1 MKIQIIGGSGTGKT
15 TLGEYIGEREGVR
28 WIDTDRYIWKGDGF
42 IESYAVEE
50 RLAMYRRDM
59 ESSEGYVASGSVYAW
74 CKEGFNDRELLV
86 FLFLDEDLRL
96 QRLRAR
102 EAERN
107 SPFSLN
113 EKGEMTNEFLE
124 WCQTYLKAED
134 KEMVGT
140 YAEHAHQ
147 MAIAKSPVLKLDSS
161 WPIEELHAR
170 IMAAYKLSA
179 KKRGGRRDQ
188 DEA

>member
-15 TLGEYIGEREGVR
+15 TLGEYVAEKEGLR
-28 WIDTDRYIWKGDGF
+28 WIDTDRYIWKGDRF
-42 IESYAVEE
+42 TESYAVEE
-50 RLAMYRRDM
+50 RLAMYGRDM

-74 CKEGFNDRELLV
+74 CKDGFNDRKLLV

-102 EAERN
+102 ETQRN
-107 SPFSLN
+107 SPFSLDEN
-113 EKGEMTNEFLE
+113 GEMTNEFLE
-124 WCQTYLKAED
+124 WCQTYLKTGD

-147 MAIAKSPVLKLDSS
+147 MALAKSPVLKLDGSL
-161 WPIEELHAR
+161 PLEGLHAK
-170 IMAAYKLSA
+170 IMEAYKLSS
-179 KKRGGRRDQ
+179 R
-188 DEA
+188 ELS